1 MFKRQLEKF
10 RNLPSPYPRVIT
22 GFIGFGLI
30 LLMTWSGL
38 LLMAP
43 AYLFLCIVG
52 FNEYCNMVGKR
63 GIPIRKRSAW
73 VAIVLTLPAS
83 LPVTYMGIIDMQ
95 PLFLGVSWRELLLG
109 LFLLY
114 LIGLEVINPN
124 ENSMQA
130 ILYTFFGYIYIP
142 WMFGYAI
149 TLRYTPDGV
158 LGLWYFI
165 LPILAINAS
174 DIGGYVFGKMYGR
187 QKLAP
192 GLSPNK
198 TLEGSIGGL
207 LFAIF
212 IVSSVAFVIKLTLSI
227 DIDLYDTFLFAILVA
242 SSAQLGDLFAS
253 MLKRWA
259 GVKDSGTIFP
269 GHGGVL
275 DRIDGMLFAV
285 PITYYFVTLV
295 ILR

>member
-1 MFKRQLEKF
+1 MFKALINNL
-10 RNLPSPYPRVIT
+10 RNLPAPYPRLIT
-22 GFIGFGLI
+22 GFSGFFAI
-30 LLMTWSGL
+30 LLMTWIGL
-38 LLMAP
+38 PLMGP
-43 AYLFLCIVG
+43 AYLFLSFVG
-52 FNEYCNMVGKR
+52 FNEYCAMVNKR

-73 VAIVLTLPAS
+73 VAILLTLPAS
-83 LPVTYMGIIDMQ
+83 LPVTYSGFFDMQ
-95 PLFLGVSWRELLLG
+95 PLFDGVSWRELVLG
-109 LFLLY
+109 LFVLY
-114 LIGLEVINPN
+114 LIGLEIINPN

-130 ILYTFFGYIYIP
+130 ILYTFFGYLYIP
-142 WMFGYAI
+142 WMFGYTI
-149 TLRYTPDGV
+149 TLRYTPDAV

-174 DIGGYVFGKMYGR
+174 DIGGYYFGKLYGKR
-187 QKLAP
+187 KLAP
-192 GLSPNK
+192 GLSPKK

-212 IVSSVAFVIKLTLSI
+212 IVSSVTFVIKSTSTI
-227 DIDLYDTFLFAILVA
+227 DIDLYDTILFAILVA